1 MPYRTVKFMI
11 NIRDQVSCHFV
22 ITSAEKG
29 KALIWNPFTESQ
41 ALYVIMK
48 LIETS
53 NITFTDYG
61 LSVCL
66 LLQRPEFYSIS
77 ESDTAVNH
85 QRRKQKRMEF
95 LEDR

>member
-1 MPYRTVKFMI
+1 MPYRKVKFMI
-11 NIRDQVSCHFV
+11 TIRDQVSCHFV
-22 ITSAEKG
+22 ITSAEKA
-29 KALIWNPFTESQ
+29 KALIWNPFTESE
-41 ALYVIMK
+41 ALYVIVK

-53 NITFTDYG
+53 NNTFTDYG

-77 ESDTAVNH
+77 ESDTTVNH
-85 QRRKQKRMEF
+85 RRKKKRMEF